1 MKNIQKTSG
10 TRKKYKPGQ
19 LITICKDVFRITE
32 NRSGLPSCYV
42 CNLDLDQVRR
52 CYEYCIL
59 CNNNLQDC
67 YLKLVK
73 KHKGWVASTLS
84 V

>member
-1 MKNIQKTSG
+1 MNSIKKNIQKTSG
-10 TRKKYKPGQ
+10 TRKRYKPGQ
-19 LITICKDVFRITE
+19 LITICKDTFRITK

-59 CNNNLQDC
+59 CNDNLQDC

-73 KHKGWVASTLS
+73 KHKG
-84 V
+84 